1 MGHYFP
7 EARFGKLGTD
17 SHNNSF
23 NCSTFPGILTML
35 RTHFIKAAALF
46 LLLPTIAGC
55 QTNPPLQNSTGV
67 SSMDVDSSRKG
78 PVSGVGMEGQDI
90 VAMTDT
96 MMRDMLAEQ
105 IFADT
110 GKRPRIIIDSQ
121 YFVNESSQAINKNI
135 ITQRLMVNLNRA
147 ARTRMQFVNRQ
158 NSAMVEQER
167 ELKRSGTTDVG
178 TTGLAKAQ
186 LGADYRL
193 SGKINSLDSRN
204 TKTGMVQRYTQISF
218 EMTDLE
224 TAEIVWSG
232 IYEFSRA
239 AADDVIYR

>member
-1 MGHYFP
+1 MP
-7 EARFGKLGTD
+7 
-17 SHNNSF
+17 
-23 NCSTFPGILTML
+23 CILQRSL
-35 RTHFIKAAALF
+35 A
-46 LLLPTIAGC
+46 LLLTIGLAAC
-55 QTNPPLQNSTGV
+55 QTPAATNPTGV
-67 SSMDVDSSRKG
+67 ASMEVDSSRKG
-78 PVSGVGMEGQDI
+78 PVSGVGVEGQDI
-90 VAMTDT
+90 LAMTDQ

-105 IFADT
+105 IFANT
-110 GKRPRIIIDSQ
+110 GKRPRVIIDSE

-147 ARTRMQFVNRQ
+147 AKQRMQFVNRQ
-158 NSAMVEQER
+158 NTAMVERER
-167 ELKRSGTTDVG
+167 QLKRGGATDVG
-178 TTGLAKAQ
+178 TTGLTKAQ
-186 LGADYRL
+186 MGADYRL

-204 TKTGMVQRYTQISF
+204 VKTGMVQRYTQISF

>member
-1 MGHYFP
+1 MP
-7 EARFGKLGTD
+7 
-17 SHNNSF
+17 
-23 NCSTFPGILTML
+23 CILQRSL
-35 RTHFIKAAALF
+35 A
-46 LLLPTIAGC
+46 LLLTIGLAAC
-55 QTNPPLQNSTGV
+55 QTPAATNPTGV
-67 SSMDVDSSRKG
+67 ASMEVDSSRKG
-78 PVSGVGMEGQDI
+78 PVSGVGVEGQDI
-90 VAMTDT
+90 LSMTDQ

-105 IFADT
+105 IFANT
-110 GKRPRIIIDSQ
+110 GKRPRVIIDSE

-147 ARTRMQFVNRQ
+147 AKQRMQFVNRQ
-158 NSAMVEQER
+158 NTAMVERER
-167 ELKRSGTTDVG
+167 QLKRGGATDVG
-178 TTGLAKAQ
+178 TTGLTKAQ
-186 LGADYRL
+186 MGADYRL

-204 TKTGMVQRYTQISF
+204 VKTGMVQRYTQISF

>member
-1 MGHYFP
+1 
-7 EARFGKLGTD
+7 
-17 SHNNSF
+17 
-23 NCSTFPGILTML
+23 ML
-35 RTHFIKAAALF
+35 RTHLTKAAAVIM
-46 LLLPTIAGC
+46 LLPAIAGC
-55 QTNPPLQNSTGV
+55 QTNPPLQNATGV
-67 SSMDVDSSRKG
+67 SSMEVDSSRKG
-78 PVSGVGMEGQDI
+78 PVSGVGVEGQDI
-90 VAMTDT
+90 VSMTDA

-110 GKRPRIIIDSQ
+110 GKRPRVIIDSQ

-135 ITQRLMVNLNRA
+135 ITQRLLVNLNRA
-147 ARTRMQFVNRQ
+147 ARSKMQFINRQ

-167 ELKRSGTTDVG
+167 ELKRSGTVDSG
-178 TTGLAKAQ
+178 TTGLTKAQ
-186 LGADYRL
+186 AGADYRL

-204 TKTGMVQRYTQISF
+204 VKTGMVQRYTQISF

-224 TAEIVWSG
+224 SGEIVWTG

>member
-1 MGHYFP
+1 MSP
-7 EARFGKLGTD
+7 TQ
-17 SHNNSF
+17 
-23 NCSTFPGILTML
+23 
-35 RTHFIKAAALF
+35 IKMAAL
-46 LLLPTIAGC
+46 LLCASTLAGC
-55 QTNPPLQNSTGV
+55 QTNPPLQNATGV
-67 SSMDVDSSRKG
+67 SSMEVDSSRKG

-90 VAMTDT
+90 VAMTDQ
-96 MMRDMLAEQ
+96 MMRDMLAEP
-105 IFADT
+105 IFKET
-110 GKRPRIIIDSQ
+110 GKRPRVIIDSE

-147 ARTRMQFVNRQ
+147 ARQRMQFVNRQ
-158 NSAMVEQER
+158 NAAMIEKER
-167 ELKRSGTTDVG
+167 ALKRSGTTDVG
-178 TTGLAKAQ
+178 TAGLTKAQ

-204 TKTGMVQRYTQISF
+204 VKTGMVQRYTQISF

-224 TAEIVWSG
+224 SGEILWSG

>member
-1 MGHYFP
+1 MP
-7 EARFGKLGTD
+7 
-17 SHNNSF
+17 SF
-23 NCSTFPGILTML
+23 LQRSL
-35 RTHFIKAAALF
+35 A
-46 LLLPTIAGC
+46 LLLIFGLVAC
-55 QTNPPLQNSTGV
+55 QSAPVTNPTGV
-67 SSMDVDSSRKG
+67 ASMEVDSSRKG
-78 PVSGVGMEGQDI
+78 PVSGVGVEGQDI
-90 VAMTDT
+90 LAMTDQ

-110 GKRPRIIIDSQ
+110 GKRPRVIIDSE

-135 ITQRLMVNLNRA
+135 ITQRLMVSLNRA
-147 ARTRMQFVNRQ
+147 AKQRMQFVNRQ
-158 NSAMVEQER
+158 NTAMVERER
-167 ELKRSGTTDVG
+167 QLKRGGATDVG
-178 TTGLAKAQ
+178 TTGLTKAQ
-186 LGADYRL
+186 MGADYRL

-204 TKTGMVQRYTQISF
+204 VKTGMVQRYTQISF